1 MGINGHLTKQLNEL
15 SLQMTQ
21 GDWLDEI
28 KINPKK
34 KMFRNV
40 IK

>member
-1 MGINGHLTKQLNEL
+1 MRIKGHLTKQFNEL
-15 SLQMTQ
+15 SLQMPQ

-34 KMFRNV
+34 KCLEM
-40 IK
+40 

>member
-21 GDWLDEI
+21 DWLDEI

-34 KMFRNV
+34 CLEM
-40 IK
+40 